1 MQKLKNIVCGG
12 IKKYEGS
19 LSYIF
24 RTLWIHSGLLL
35 WQYIKYGGEINMEGK
50 IKIEGDMLVLNQNN
64 ISVDELVFMAR
75 LLGVIQDD
83 E

>member
-1 MQKLKNIVCGG
+1 
-12 IKKYEGS
+12 
-19 LSYIF
+19 
-24 RTLWIHSGLLL
+24 
-35 WQYIKYGGEINMEGK
+35 MEGK

>member
-1 MQKLKNIVCGG
+1 M
-12 IKKYEGS
+12 
-19 LSYIF
+19 
-24 RTLWIHSGLLL
+24 
-35 WQYIKYGGEINMEGK
+35 YGETR
-50 IKIEGDMLVLNQNN
+50 IEGEMLVMDQHN